1 MYRTHN
7 LGELRIE
14 NVNQEVELSG
24 WVQKIRN
31 LDKNRHHYLSMMKYP

>member
-14 NVNQEVELSG
+14 NVNQEVELSA
-24 WVQKIRN
+24 VK
-31 LDKNRHHYLSMMKYP
+31 LFTVVSDT